1 MIQGILVLHVSVQ
14 AESSSVQSLS
24 RVQLFATPW
33 TAACQVPV
41 HHQLLELIQT
51 HVHRISDAI
60 QPAHPLSSPSP
71 PAFNLSQHQ
80 GLFSGSLCIRW
91 AKYWCFS
98 FSISPSNV
106 YSELMF
112 FRSDWF
118 DLLALH
124 CPPQAP
130 PGFQAKPSLSY
141 FPTPSQSPASGRPGL
156 LPDAAWPSPLLT
168 SPWVWLVFFFSVFSP
183 LR

>member
-1 MIQGILVLHVSVQ
+1 MSFTISWSLIKHMSIESVMPCNHLVFCYPFLFLPSVFSSIKVFSNELALH
-14 AESSSVQSLS
+14 
-24 RVQLFATPW
+24 
-33 TAACQVPV
+33 
-41 HHQLLELIQT
+41 
-51 HVHRISDAI
+51 
-60 QPAHPLSSPSP
+60 
-71 PAFNLSQHQ
+71 
-80 GLFSGSLCIRW
+80 IRW
-91 AKYWCFS
+91 SSFWNFS